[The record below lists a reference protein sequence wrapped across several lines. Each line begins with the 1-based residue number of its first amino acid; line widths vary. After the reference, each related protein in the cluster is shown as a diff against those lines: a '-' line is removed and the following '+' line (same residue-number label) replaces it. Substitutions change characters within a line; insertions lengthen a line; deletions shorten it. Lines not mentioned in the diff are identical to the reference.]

1 MTGKT
6 KSLGKQS
13 AIYGAGIIV
22 GKLASFIMLPVY
34 TRYLTPADY
43 GVLELL
49 SMTID
54 VIGMIAGIGIG
65 AAVFK
70 FYSDAEDTA
79 AKNQVIGTAGISAAV
94 LGAVTAALGLLFAPL
109 ITRVVIGE
117 GADPLYLRIFL
128 LTYLFQTCEH
138 VPMMLLRARQH
149 AGRVVTLNV
158 VRLVLNLSLNILFV
172 VHFRMG
178 VLGVLLSGLITG
190 SVMSTG
196 LTAYLLRQVGLRFS
210 VRRFREMVRFGSPMV
225 LWTLGSFVLVF
236 SDRFFLK
243 HYVGTAEVGIYAL
256 AYKFAFILSALAF
269 NPFDMVWD
277 PHRYEVAKRS
287 DAKEVYARVFLY
299 LNVVVGLGALGISL
313 FVRDFLSL
321 MSDPAFVPAYRIV
334 PLLLLAQTFSHAVSY
349 CTLGLFVTSNTRALG
364 RIAFLAV
371 VSTLALN
378 FLLVSRFGIVG
389 ATWATVIAYA
399 LRFFWTYRSAQRHY
413 PIRYGWGA
421 IGRLYA
427 ILGVAVA
434 LRWTLQPNH
443 LSGSL
448 AWSTLLMLAA
458 AALVYRLIL
467 GSAERDWVR
476 SFFARS
482 RVGLAPGASRA

>member
-13 AIYGAGIIV
+13 AIYGAGIIL

-54 VIGMIAGIGIG
+54 VIGMIAGIGLG
-65 AAVFK
+65 SAVFK
-70 FYSDAEDTA
+70 FYADAEEGRGKA
-79 AKNQVIGTAGISAAV
+79 EVIGTAGLSAIV
-94 LGAVTAALGLLFAPL
+94 LGSVTAALGVLFAPQL
-109 ITRVVIGE
+109 TRLVVGPDT
-117 GADPLYLRIFL
+117 DPLYLRIFFF
-128 LTYLFQTCEH
+128 TYLFQTCEH
-138 VPMMLLRARQH
+138 IPMLLLRARQQ

-172 VHFRMG
+172 VYFRMG
-178 VLGVLLSGLITG
+178 VLGVLLSGAITG
-190 SVMSTG
+190 ATMAVG

-210 VRRFREMVRFGSPMV
+210 PPRFREMVRFGSPMV

-236 SDRFFLK
+236 SDRFFLN
-243 HYVGTAEVGIYAL
+243 HYLGTAEVGIYSL
-256 AYKFAFILSALAF
+256 AYKFAFMLSALAF

-287 DAKEVYARVFLY
+287 DAREVYAKVFLY
-299 LNVVVGLGALGISL
+299 LNVAVGLVGLGISL
-313 FVRDFLSL
+313 FVKDFLSV

-334 PLLLLAQTFSHAVSY
+334 PLLLLAQMFSHAVSY

-364 RIAFLAV
+364 PIAFLAV

-378 FLLVSRFGIVG
+378 FLLVSRFGVLG
-389 ATWATVIAYA
+389 ATWATLIAYA
-399 LRFFWTYRSAQRHY
+399 LRFVWTYRSAQRHY

-421 IGRLYA
+421 LARLYA
-427 ILGVAVA
+427 IFAVAVG
-434 LRWTLQPNH
+434 LRWAVQPAH
-443 LSGSL
+443 LPGSL
-448 AWSTLLMLAA
+448 AWSAVLMLAA
-458 AALVYRLIL
+458 ATLVYRHTL
-467 GSAERDWVR
+467 GPAERSWVR
-476 SFFARS
+476 AFFARH
-482 RVGLAPGASRA
+482 RAGFALGASRA

>member
-6 KSLGKQS
+6 KSFGKQS
-13 AIYGAGIIV
+13 AIYAAGIIV

-54 VIGMIAGIGIG
+54 VIGMIAGVGIG
-65 AAVFK
+65 SAVFK
-70 FYSDAEDTA
+70 FYADAEDA
-79 AKNQVIGTAGISAAV
+79 PAKDRVVSTAGVSAVV
-94 LGAVTAALGLLFAPL
+94 LAALTAALGLLFAPL
-109 ITRVVIGE
+109 LTRLVIGE
-117 GADPLYLRIFL
+117 GTDPLYMRIFF
-128 LTYLFQTCEH
+128 LTYLFQSCEH
-138 VPMMLLRARQH
+138 VPMMLLRAQQQ
-149 AGRVVTLNV
+149 AVRVVTCNV
-158 VRLVLNLSLNILFV
+158 VRLVLNLSLSILFV
-172 VHFRMG
+172 VHFQMG

-190 SVMSTG
+190 AVMAAALSV
-196 LTAYLLRQVGLRFS
+196 YLVRSVGVGFS
-210 VRRFREMVRFGSPMV
+210 VDRFRAMVRFGSPMV
-225 LWTLGSFVLVF
+225 LWMLGSFVLVF
-236 SDRFFLK
+236 SDRFFLN
-243 HYVGTAEVGIYAL
+243 HYVGTAEVGIYSL
-256 AYKFAFILSALAF
+256 AYKFAFMLSALAF
-269 NPFDMVWD
+269 SPFDLVWD

-299 LNVVVGLGALGISL
+299 MNVAVGLGALGISL
-313 FVRDFLSL
+313 FVKDFLSL

-378 FLLVSRFGIVG
+378 FLLVSQFGIVG

-399 LRFFWTYRSAQRHY
+399 LRFFWTYRSAQRYY

-427 ILGVAVA
+427 IFGVAVA
-434 LRWTLQPNH
+434 LRWAVQPEH
-443 LSGSL
+443 LPGSL
-448 AWSTLLMLAA
+448 AWSTLLMLVA

-467 GSAERDWVR
+467 GPAERDWVR

-482 RVGLAPGASRA
+482 RVGLALGASRA

>member
-54 VIGMIAGIGIG
+54 VIGMIAGMGIG

-70 FYSDAEDTA
+70 FYSDADDAT
-79 AKNQVIGTAGISAAV
+79 AKNRVISTAGISTAV
-94 LGAVTAALGLLFAPL
+94 LGAVTAALGLLLAPL
-109 ITRVVIGE
+109 LTRLVIGE
-117 GADPLYLRIFL
+117 GADPLYLRIFF
-128 LTYLFQTCEH
+128 LTYLFQSCEH
-138 VPMMLLRARQH
+138 VPMMLLRARQQ
-149 AGRVVTLNV
+149 AGRVVTRNV
-158 VRLVLNLSLNILFV
+158 ARLVLNLSLSILFV
-172 VHFRMG
+172 VYFQMG

-190 SVMSTG
+190 AVMAVVLSV
-196 LTAYLLRQVGLRFS
+196 YLVREVGLRFS
-210 VRRFREMVRFGSPMV
+210 ADRFGAMVRFGSPMV

-236 SDRFFLK
+236 SDRFFLN
-243 HYVGTAEVGIYAL
+243 HYVGTAEVGIYSL
-256 AYKFAFILSALAF
+256 AYKFAFMLSALAF
-269 NPFDMVWD
+269 SPFDLVWD

-299 LNVVVGLGALGISL
+299 MNVAVGLGALGISL
-313 FVRDFLSL
+313 FVKDFLGV
-321 MSDPAFVPAYRIV
+321 MSDPAFLPAYRFV
-334 PLLLLAQTFSHAVSY
+334 PLLLLAQTFSHWVSY
-349 CTLGLFVTSNTRALG
+349 VTLGLFVSSNTRALG
-364 RIAFLAV
+364 HIAFLAV
-371 VSTLALN
+371 VSTLVLN
-378 FLLVSRFGIVG
+378 FLLVPRFGIVG
-389 ATWATVIAYA
+389 ATSATVVAYA

-413 PIRYGWGA
+413 PIQYGWGA
-421 IGRLYA
+421 IARLYGIFGA
-427 ILGVAVA
+427 AVA
-434 LRWTLQPNH
+434 LRWAVQPDH
-443 LSGSL
+443 LPGSL

-458 AALVYRLIL
+458 TALVYRHIL
-467 GSAERDWVR
+467 GPAERSWVR

-482 RVGLAPGASRA
+482 RVGLALGASRA